1 MKRHLSIGLLLLLL
15 ALAAFTPSVQAVEPV
30 EGPSLKLV
38 EGPVVEPVETPVIE
52 LSSIDSLMWQRPD
65 SALAV
70 LIDYLDNNGR
80 DAPWHVSTDETF
92 DNHYAH
98 LLLAELLY
106 KNDCAQT
113 NRAELQQAVAYFD
126 SLCCCKDVPW
136 RLSTDPTIVF
146 LDARSHY
153 INGVGYYEND
163 SAVEACKEYIKALE
177 IMDERFGE
185 KELVGKKAKFMAYT
199 NNRLGDL
206 FSEQFMMEP
215 AIACYKNTYE
225 YSLVSPVSSY
235 SVSNALY
242 HMGIQFNMKGEK
254 DSANYYYSQA
264 LANMPDTT
272 NLFFRNVV
280 SNQSLLSYQLT
291 HQAEASIERLKL
303 MAALAKDED
312 ERLTRYF
319 VIGGIYFEER
329 LYDSACFYLE
339 PVFENN
345 EDIVS
350 QIQAAHYL
358 QNIYDSLGNGEKS
371 DKYMRFLAQQKKSEG
386 QNKALVSHLESLF
399 QKYLNQ
405 KLEKQSEQERMKA
418 FRKARNVIIPI
429 AVVLVLA
436 IIVTAKWRSKK
447 LLKKQQEEANRKLG
461 ETEQQHK
468 EELRLRQTEAEKML
482 EDKEKRHQQELET
495 ERQTHKMQQAALSG
509 RLKRSNEELRDVSKQ
524 LEQSLSRNIELDVSN
539 DYAAFINAPICRYI
553 VELAHKRQFKSKMD
567 YLIYKDDAL
576 SKEQILAL
584 RDAAE
589 KHLARFV
596 SLIRKQFPKLTD
608 NDMDYCYLFLLGLSE
623 ADISALMQRAYTT
636 VCDRSRKINRIV
648 GADDSLYHTL
658 HNML

>member
-1 MKRHLSIGLLLLLL
+1 MRGLKVIGLFCVLVF
-15 ALAAFTPSVQAVEPV
+15 LAACTSCHND
-30 EGPSLKLV
+30 
-38 EGPVVEPVETPVIE
+38 PVETRLIASPTTIASSE
-52 LSSIDSLMWQRPD
+52 LISIDSLMWQQPD
-65 SALAV
+65 SALMR
-70 LIDYLDNNGR
+70 LLPCFDTCCR
-80 DAPWHVSTDETF
+80 DGVHTVSTAY
-92 DNHYAH
+92 NCHYAH

-113 NRAELQQAVAYFD
+113 NRAELQQAVSYFD
-126 SLCCCKDVPW
+126 SLVRQAFPPFKGVPEG
-136 RLSTDPTIVF
+136 RGIHTNNSNDILSF
-146 LDARSHY
+146 LDARAHY

-163 SAVEACKEYIKALE
+163 SAVEACAEYIKALE

-215 AIACYKNTYE
+215 AIACYKNSYE

-242 HMGIQFNMKGEK
+242 HMGLQFNMKGEK

-264 LANMPDTT
+264 LANMPDST
-272 NLFFRNVV
+272 NPYYRDIV
-280 SNQSLLSYQLT
+280 STQYLLLYQLT
-291 HQAEASIERLKL
+291 HQTEASLKRLKQ
-303 MAALAKDED
+303 MVALTEDDD
-312 ERLTRYF
+312 ERLTRYLA
-319 VIGGIYFEER
+319 IGDIYFEEGF
-329 LYDSACFYLE
+329 YDSACFYLE
-339 PVFENN
+339 PVLKNN
-345 EDIVS
+345 DNS
-350 QIQAAHYL
+350 FLQIQVANYL
-358 QNIYDSLGNGEKS
+358 RIIYDSLGNKEKS
-371 DKYMRFLAQQKKSEG
+371 DWCKLYLALHNETGAENS
-386 QNKALVSHLESLF
+386 ALVSQLSDLF
-399 QKYLNQ
+399 KTYMSQRQ
-405 KLEKQSEQERMKA
+405 EKEAEAKREAAVK
-418 FRKARNVIIPI
+418 KVLKVIIPI
-429 AVVLVLA
+429 AVVLALA

-447 LLKKQQEEANRKLG
+447 LLKA
-461 ETEQQHK
+461 K
-468 EELRLRQTEAEKML
+468 EE
-482 EDKEKRHQQELET
+482 RHQQEMET
-495 ERQTHKMQQAALSG
+495 ERQAHKMQQAALSG

-524 LEQSLSRNIELDVSN
+524 LEQSLSKNTFESEASN
-539 DYAAFINAPICRYI
+539 DYAAFINAPICLYI
-553 VELAHKRQFKSKMD
+553 VELAHKSQFKSKMD

-608 NDMDYCYLFLLGLSE
+608 SDMDYCYLFLLGLSE